1 MKAKHLLPA
10 LALSLC
16 ATPLMADEV
25 KLDTDEKKISYIIGF
40 QAGGQLKQ
48 QGFPIDFE
56 TLEKALKE
64 GFSGAAPRLS
74 SEEAGTIM
82 QAFQEK
88 QMAKQGTIDEQTS
101 LAGKAFLAQN
111 KKAEGVIELENGLQY
126 KILKA
131 GTGKKPAE
139 TDTVSV
145 NYRGTLI
152 DGTEFDSSY
161 KRGAPAEFPV
171 NRVIPGWTQI
181 LQLMAEGAKWQI
193 FIPSDLA
200 YGPQGAGPKIGP
212 NAALIFDI
220 ELLEIKAAKAAKAPH

>member
-1 MKAKHLLPA
+1 MKAKYLLP
-10 LALSLC
+10 LALTLC
-16 ATPLMADEV
+16 ATPLMADDM
-25 KLDTDEKKISYIIGF
+25 KLETESQKISYIIGF

-48 QGFPIDFE
+48 QGFPIDIE
-56 TLEKALKE
+56 TLTKALKE
-64 GFSGAAPRLS
+64 GLSGAEPRLS

-88 QMAKQGTIDEQTS
+88 QTAKQEEVNGQIEE
-101 LAGKAFLAQN
+101 AGKAFLAKN
-111 KKAEGVIELENGLQY
+111 KKSEGVIELENGLQY
-126 KILKA
+126 KVLTA
-131 GTGKKPAE
+131 GTGKKPSA

-181 LQLMAEGAKWQI
+181 LQMMEEGAKWQVY
-193 FIPSDLA
+193 IPSELA
-200 YGPQGAGPKIGP
+200 YGAQGAGPSIGP
-212 NAALIFDI
+212 NTTLIFDI
-220 ELLEIKAAKAAKAPH
+220 ELLKIK

>member
-10 LALSLC
+10 LALTLC
-16 ATPLMADEV
+16 TTPLVADEM
-25 KLDTDEKKISYIIGF
+25 KLETESQKISYIIGF

-48 QGFPIDFE
+48 QGFPIDIE
-56 TLEKALKE
+56 TLTEALKE
-64 GFSGAAPRLS
+64 GLSGAAPRLTS
-74 SEEAGTIM
+74 QEAGTIM

-88 QMAKQGTIDEQTS
+88 QMAKQAAENS
-101 LAGKAFLAQN
+101 KNEEAGKAFLAEN
-111 KKAEGVIELENGLQY
+111 KKKEGVIELENGLQY
-126 KILKA
+126 KIITP
-131 GTGKKPAE
+131 GSGKKPAE

-181 LQLMAEGAKWQI
+181 LQLMGEGAKWQVY
-193 FIPSDLA
+193 IPSNLA
-200 YGPQGAGPKIGP
+200 YGPKGAGADIGP
-212 NAALIFDI
+212 NATLIFDI
-220 ELLEIKAAKAAKAPH
+220 ELLEVK

>member
-1 MKAKHLLPA
+1 
-10 LALSLC
+10 
-16 ATPLMADEV
+16 MADDM
-25 KLDTDEKKISYIIGF
+25 KLETESQKISYIIGF

-48 QGFPIDFE
+48 QGFPIDIE
-56 TLEKALKE
+56 TLTKALKE
-64 GFSGAAPRLS
+64 GLSGAEPRLS

-88 QMAKQGTIDEQTS
+88 QTAKQEEVNGQIEE
-101 LAGKAFLAQN
+101 AGKAFLAKN
-111 KKAEGVIELENGLQY
+111 KKSEGVIELENGLQY
-126 KILKA
+126 KVLTA
-131 GTGKKPAE
+131 GTGKKPSA

-181 LQLMAEGAKWQI
+181 LQMMEEGAKWQVY
-193 FIPSDLA
+193 IPSELA
-200 YGPQGAGPKIGP
+200 YGAQGAGPSIGP
-212 NAALIFDI
+212 NTTLIFDI
-220 ELLEIKAAKAAKAPH
+220 ELLKIK